1 MAYDKTAKIR
11 AAATEKSLAA
21 ISLAKNTI
29 DEMYN
34 RGDIITFQS
43 VADKSGLSKSFLYK
57 NEEVKS
63 YLEQYKSIKYNNQVI
78 DSSKQRYKDYES
90 HLHFIEAEN
99 RELKRKLRESQLNEC
114 QMIEREN
121 MQLQNEIYQI
131 KLKINKLSSH

>member
-1 MAYDKTAKIR
+1 MAHDKTVKIR

-29 DEMYN
+29 DEMHD

-43 VADKSGLSKSFLYK
+43 VADASGLSKSFLYK

-63 YLEQYKSIKYNNQVI
+63 YLEQYKSKKYNNQVI
-78 DSSKQRYKDYES
+78 DSSKQHYKDYES

-114 QMIEREN
+114 KMIEREN
-121 MQLQNEIYQI
+121 MQLQYEIAEIRKKIQQ
-131 KLKINKLSSH
+131 LKSK